1 MQTKNEADQ
10 ELFMEL
16 NSVFARRLYLC
27 WLLKNEPRLNV
38 PKLMART
45 GWPRRTLQDVL
56 KALPGMGIE
65 LEFVQQ
71 GIRNNDGYYQIKEW
85 GPIDVA
91 WIDRHPDQL
100 LEAIARG

>member
-1 MQTKNEADQ
+1 
-10 ELFMEL
+10 MEL

-38 PKLMART
+38 PKLMGRT

-71 GIRNNDGYYQIKEW
+71 GVRNNDGYYLIKDW
-85 GPIDVA
+85 GPFNVD
-91 WIDRHPDQL
+91 WLDRHPDVL
-100 LEAIARG
+100 LEAIAKGQ